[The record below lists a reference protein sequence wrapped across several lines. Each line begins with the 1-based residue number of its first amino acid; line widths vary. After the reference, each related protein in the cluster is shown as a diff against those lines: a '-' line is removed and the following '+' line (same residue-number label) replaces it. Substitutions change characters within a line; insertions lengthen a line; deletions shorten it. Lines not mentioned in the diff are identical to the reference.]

1 MKESR
6 SGRTNSA
13 KEAQRNEPSISEDWD
28 AVLRMPR
35 APKPEQENEVGAAR
49 GSEGDESVGWYL
61 KHACQAQLLSAEEET
76 SLARR
81 RAGGDLEARNAM
93 IEANLRLVVAIA
105 KGYQGLGVP
114 FLDLI
119 SEGNIGL
126 ARAVDRFD
134 PDKGARLATYASWW
148 IKQRIRLAITNTGHT
163 IRVPTHRGAEV
174 RELAETV
181 NTLSTQLERE
191 PTVAEL
197 ADELGVSHANIQT
210 RLRAAKVRMVS
221 SLNSPVGHDAASGM
235 VTELHETLADP
246 SAEIAP
252 EVLQQKEKLRFI
264 RAIVSAPSEGP
275 TLGSGIDEQAAKI
288 RARFN
293 ERELDIL
300 RKRFG
305 FNGSDEKGVTLEEIG
320 REYRLTRERIRQ
332 IEAKVLLKLRAG
344 LKRFEDQGELHEG
357 SSQASGS

>member
-6 SGRTNSA
+6 SGRAHRA
-13 KEAQRNEPSISEDWD
+13 KEAQQDEPSVSEDWGSS
-28 AVLRMPR
+28 LRMPR
-35 APKPEQENEVGAAR
+35 GQELEQENGVGSFR
-49 GSEGDESVGWYL
+49 VTEGDESVGWYL
-61 KHACQAQLLSAEEET
+61 KHACKTPLLSSEEEI

-81 RAGGDLEARNAM
+81 RAVGDAEARNAM
-93 IEANLRLVVAIA
+93 IEANLRLVVSIA
-105 KGYQGLGVP
+105 KGYQGLGVA

-148 IKQRIRLAITNTGHT
+148 IKQRIRRAVTNTSST
-163 IRVPTHRGAEV
+163 IRVPSYRGAEV

-181 NTLSTQLERE
+181 KNLTNQLERE

-197 ADELGVSHANIQT
+197 ATELGVSQANIQT
-210 RLRAAKVRMVS
+210 RLRAAKVRMVT

-235 VTELHETLADP
+235 DTELHETLADP
-246 SAEIAP
+246 AAEIAP
-252 EVLQQKEKLRFI
+252 EVLHHKEKICFI
-264 RAIVSAPSEGP
+264 RAIVGDPRGVPILDRGLA
-275 TLGSGIDEQAAKI
+275 EQVAKI
-288 RARFN
+288 RSQLKD
-293 ERELDIL
+293 RELDIL

-305 FNGSDEKGVTLEEIG
+305 LNGGDEKGGTLEEIG
-320 REYRLTRERIRQ
+320 REYRVTRERIRQ

-344 LKRFEDQGELHEG
+344 LERFEGRGE
-357 SSQASGS
+357 